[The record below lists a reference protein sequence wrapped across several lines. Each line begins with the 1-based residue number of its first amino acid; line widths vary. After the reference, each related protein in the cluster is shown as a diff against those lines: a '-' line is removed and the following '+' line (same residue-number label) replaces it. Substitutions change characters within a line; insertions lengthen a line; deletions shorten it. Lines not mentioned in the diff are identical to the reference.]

1 MHTPEAR
8 QGGGGRMSN
17 RGGEE
22 EERLEGGKQE
32 KFFHGDLKGI
42 SQWEGGKQDKVL
54 PFCGVNLTTMSR
66 ILHWPY
72 GHSLC
77 ILCVWFHLFVS
88 SNVNIPDPRLS
99 CYK

>member
-1 MHTPEAR
+1 
-8 QGGGGRMSN
+8 MSN

-22 EERLEGGKQE
+22 EERLEGGKQD

-54 PFCGVNLTTMSR
+54 PFCGVYLTTISR

-72 GHSLC
+72 EHSLC
-77 ILCVWFHLFVS
+77 HTYLVCVVSHLCFFKCPYSRSQVVL
-88 SNVNIPDPRLS
+88 L
-99 CYK
+99 